1 MKEYGDDES
10 NKVKRFNKEFKELDE
25 KALQK
30 LKDDHLK
37 LVEAYEKD
45 YEEWKKK
52 YKIQDED

>member
-37 LVEAYEKD
+37 LV
-45 YEEWKKK
+45 
-52 YKIQDED
+52 